1 MDPDVILRNFYKS
14 IANGELEEADEA
26 AESLMEWLGKG
37 GFVPFGTV
45 ASCLRNN
52 LKLYLYYRNKL

>member
-26 AESLMEWLGKG
+26 AESLIEWLGKG
-37 GFVPFGTV
+37 GFAPFGTDV
-45 ASCLRNN
+45 
-52 LKLYLYYRNKL
+52 